1 MEVIVQMIYLL
12 LNLAFSFGHHAFEVS
27 VQTDN
32 YLPVIGEDFTLVCT
46 FTPETR
52 YRRIVWTKIS
62 NIQVASQS
70 CSPYPFATYLDP
82 EKFSLAADTSSGNL
96 TVYNLDEND
105 NDIYTCSLSSTN
117 GVWKPGSSSIQVTP
131 LQPAAPFRIRITDEN
146 LNLPYFHNTTIKVTA
161 GHQVNIICEA
171 YWARPPV
178 VLRWYMPY
186 DVIALSH
193 DQSDAIRDDLYISQ
207 KALTIK
213 ASKNDRGRILECTA
227 SHPLL
232 QINLQIS
239 VHLNVHVLPS
249 SMLLFVPH
257 AEGHQEHG
265 TPSRSLYIKEDSITS
280 VTCKAIGSFPATE
293 LEWHFPDGNISMLNN
308 TETRSFVSDDNLA
321 YTESSIK
328 IRPEKKDHGQYIHCN
343 AYMVGK
349 FVDRAVAR
357 LIVYAIPDNVK
368 LTVPESLQDGIQ
380 TDITC
385 TARNGYPAPFIHW
398 YIGSRNVTGN
408 STQRTSIN
416 NAGRYDAESTLIVVL
431 NRFDHGKHL
440 LCQAFQP
447 DTPLES
453 SINASMILN
462 ISCEYQ

>member
-1 MEVIVQMIYLL
+1 M
-12 LNLAFSFGHHAFEVS
+12 SCS
-27 VQTDN
+27 
-32 YLPVIGEDFTLVCT
+32 
-46 FTPETR
+46 FTPESR
-52 YRRIVWTKIS
+52 NRRVVWTKGD
-62 NIQVASQS
+62 NVEVASHS
-70 CSPYPFATYLDP
+70 CLPYRDCILSTFLDP
-82 EKFSLAADTSSGNL
+82 KKFSLSADNSSGNL
-96 TVYNLDEND
+96 TIRNLDEND
-105 NDIYTCSLSSTN
+105 SDDYSCSLSSTYGN
-117 GVWKPGSSSIQVTP
+117 EKPGSSSMQVTP
-131 LQPAAPFRIRITDEN
+131 LQSTAPFRIRITDESSN
-146 LNLPYFHNTTIKVTA
+146 RPYFHNTTITIMA

-171 YWARPPV
+171 YWARPPA
-178 VLRWYMPY
+178 VLQWHIPY
-186 DVIALSH
+186 DVIALSG
-193 DQSDAIRDDLYISQ
+193 DQFDAIQDDLYISQ

-213 ASKNDRGRILECTA
+213 ASKSDRGRILECTA

-232 QINLQIS
+232 QNNLQIS

-293 LEWHFPDGNISMLNN
+293 LEWHFPDGNISLLNN
-308 TETRSFVSDDNLA
+308 TETRSFISDDNLSD
-321 YTESSIK
+321 TESSITILPK
-328 IRPEKKDHGQYIHCN
+328 KKDHRQYIHCN

-349 FVDRAVAR
+349 FVAIAVAR
-357 LIVYAIPDNVK
+357 LMVYAIPDNVK

-408 STQRTSIN
+408 STQRISIN
-416 NAGRYDAESTLIVVL
+416 NADRYDAESSLIVVL

-447 DTPLES
+447 DTPFES